1 MNGIDELTL
10 QRMIDHYPASADIT
24 LQVLKGHLILE
35 ETLRDLLDALLVN
48 PNALNGERG
57 ISSSC
62 HQIICLVHALTPI
75 PFDSHSWLWASAK
88 QLNSLRNDLAHKLAP
103 SGIEKKLNSFIS
115 TVIESDPD
123 IGINQDQF
131 QTQDAKFAACIG
143 ILCGI
148 FSNIKRRTQAA
159 KLGA

>member
-1 MNGIDELTL
+1 MNGIDEPTL

-35 ETLRDLLDALLVN
+35 ETLRDLLDTLLIN
-48 PNALNGERG
+48 PNALKGKKG
-57 ISSSC
+57 ISLSY
-62 HQIICLVHALTPI
+62 HQIICLVHSLIPI
-75 PFDSHSWLWASAK
+75 PLNSHSWVWVSAK
-88 QLNSLRNDLAHKLAP
+88 QLNGLRNNLAHKLAP

-115 TVIESDPD
+115 TVMESDPD
-123 IGINQDQF
+123 ISITQNQF
-131 QTQDAKFAACIG
+131 PTQDAKFAACIG